1 MQGYLRRSVGKRYSF
16 QINGKYAYDYLHYL
30 ADPNVDVTAMYVN
43 NKYRQHELYTSLAH
57 LFNISPALNIS
68 LANDFQWNKLFADV
82 KDFVYP
88 QRFTLLTALA
98 ASLKVGGLSLQGSL
112 LYSYVKDK
120 TEGRGTNAGD
130 KNNISPSVVLSWR
143 PFIEH
148 NLNFRAFYKRAH
160 RMPTFNDLYYT
171 EIGNKYLAPERTTQ
185 YDVGIF
191 WSITRGEGW
200 FKSFSLQ
207 ADAYYNTVT
216 DKIVAMPTSSQFRW
230 SMMNIGKVKIKG
242 LEASGNLVSR
252 WGNVDCSLR
261 LSYTYQDARD
271 YTDPQSEWYKGLIA
285 YIPLHSGTAVVT
297 LNYKEWQLHYSFIY
311 TGEKFDSSA
320 NIQSN
325 MLDSWTTHDIA
336 LSKEFGI
343 AGNLLRT
350 TLELNNITNTQY
362 EVVRCYPMPG
372 LNFKL
377 KVNYLF

>member
-1 MQGYLRRSVGKRYSF
+1 
-16 QINGKYAYDYLHYL
+16 
-30 ADPNVDVTAMYVN
+30 
-43 NKYRQHELYTSLAH
+43 
-57 LFNISPALNIS
+57 SPALNIS

>member
-1 MQGYLRRSVGKRYSF
+1 MTGVQ
-16 QINGKYAYDYLHYL
+16 
-30 ADPNVDVTAMYVN
+30 TC
-43 NKYRQHELYTSLAH
+43 
-57 LFNISPALNIS
+57 ALPI
-68 LANDFQWNKLFADV
+68 
-82 KDFVYP
+82 
-88 QRFTLLTALA
+88 
-98 ASLKVGGLSLQGSL
+98 
-112 LYSYVKDK
+112 
-120 TEGRGTNAGD
+120 
-130 KNNISPSVVLSWR
+130 
-143 PFIEH
+143 
-148 NLNFRAFYKRAH
+148 
-160 RMPTFNDLYYT
+160 
-171 EIGNKYLAPERTTQ
+171 
-185 YDVGIF
+185 
-191 WSITRGEGW
+191 
-200 FKSFSLQ
+200 SLQ